1 MIEYRIINNFFHNGN
16 KRIILVDKNNKYFF
30 LDENRNY
37 INLDEFID
45 ISKIV
50 SVNQKNIRQSK

>member
-50 SVNQKNIRQSK
+50 